1 MRIFLFMLM
10 QSAILVVVGFIGFI
24 VMSAFD
30 IQLDQN
36 SYISMFVGSLIFG
49 FAGSLI
55 SLFLSKTMCIKSYGV
70 KLIKTP
76 MNSDEMAVIQNIVG
90 KTMPSV
96 PPAAADHMRRQKKW
110 K

>member
-55 SLFLSKTMCIKSYGV
+55 SGEFY
-70 KLIKTP
+70 KL
-76 MNSDEMAVIQNIVG
+76 NF
-90 KTMPSV
+90 
-96 PPAAADHMRRQKKW
+96 KKLVT
-110 K
+110 KRKRVDL